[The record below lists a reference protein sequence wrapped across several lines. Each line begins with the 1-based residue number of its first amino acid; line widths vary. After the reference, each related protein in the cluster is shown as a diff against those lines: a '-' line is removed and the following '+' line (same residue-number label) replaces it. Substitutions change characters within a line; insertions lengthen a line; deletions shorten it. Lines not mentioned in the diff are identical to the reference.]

1 MISRMATRRT
11 NLDGTPKGEVR
22 ERFARTAAGVVVAI
36 SVIAA
41 GIMTLGFGGSA
52 AADEAVATKAGESAV
67 PVSLAGRWVG
77 RYYGYGRGKDVQDCG
92 ADGCGLTYDIVACKE
107 GWCGIAIKD
116 DKSCGAVAVHLAADA
131 KEGDAAFK
139 GKLELAKGAA
149 PYTVEAWYS
158 ADAETKAVQLHLLG
172 DTGPELMLFRRSF
185 PLEATFERAGD
196 ATCNIDKATS

>member
-1 MISRMATRRT
+1 MATRRT
-11 NLDGTPKGEVR
+11 SVDGMTKVEMR
-22 ERFARTAAGVVVAI
+22 ERVARTAAGIVVAI

-41 GIMTLGFGGSA
+41 GMMASGFGGSA
-52 AADEAVATKAGESAV
+52 AADEAIATKAGESAV

-116 DKSCGAVAVHLAADA
+116 DKSCGAVVVHLAADV

-158 ADAETKAVQLHLLG
+158 ADTENKTVQLHLLG

-185 PLEATFERAGD
+185 PLEANFERAGD